1 MSFRE
6 KSAWAM
12 AAVMALT
19 GLFYLHLALAVPADA
34 PPVAQLGPLVPYV
47 LAVSFASIVVQVA
60 LAVFNLRDARKPAD
74 ERERQA
80 IHRAGHSAGIVLAV
94 VVVSAAGSYLVQGNG
109 ARLFQWVIGG
119 LIISQFADYA
129 LQVYFFRR
137 SV

>member
-19 GLFYLHLALAVPADA
+19 GLFYLRLAVAVPADA

-47 LAVSFASIVVQVA
+47 LAVSFASIVVQIA
-60 LAVFNLRDARKPAD
+60 LAVFNLRDANKPAD

-94 VVVSAAGSYLVQGNG
+94 VVVSAAGFFLVQGNG

>member
-12 AAVMALT
+12 TAVMALT
-19 GLFYLHLALAVPADA
+19 GLFYLRLALAVPADA

-94 VVVSAAGSYLVQGNG
+94 VVVSAAGFFLVQGNG